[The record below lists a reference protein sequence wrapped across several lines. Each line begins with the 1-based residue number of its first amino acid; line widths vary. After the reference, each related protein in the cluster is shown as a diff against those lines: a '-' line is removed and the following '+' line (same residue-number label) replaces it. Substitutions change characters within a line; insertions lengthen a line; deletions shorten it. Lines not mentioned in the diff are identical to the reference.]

1 MLSFQNQRHDEASR
15 IKKEITLALKARN
28 KSEKRKLRK
37 RKQVKDEIRQME
49 SSLKNVMEN
58 IQTQKKSMVKLMK
71 VTQIKQ
77 EIQMIS
83 CIDQEA
89 RTLERTEEKLI

>member
-1 MLSFQNQRHDEASR
+1 
-15 IKKEITLALKARN
+15 
-28 KSEKRKLRK
+28 
-37 RKQVKDEIRQME
+37 ME

-58 IQTQKKSMVKLMK
+58 IQSQKKSMVKLMK

>member
-1 MLSFQNQRHDEASR
+1 
-15 IKKEITLALKARN
+15 
-28 KSEKRKLRK
+28 
-37 RKQVKDEIRQME
+37 
-49 SSLKNVMEN
+49 
-58 IQTQKKSMVKLMK
+58 MVKIMK

-89 RTLERTEEKLI
+89 RTLERTEEKLIQRLKDTYSLQQ

>member
-1 MLSFQNQRHDEASR
+1 M
-15 IKKEITLALKARN
+15 
-28 KSEKRKLRK
+28 
-37 RKQVKDEIRQME
+37 KDEIRQME

-58 IQTQKKSMVKLMK
+58 IQSQKKSIVKLMK

-83 CIDQEA
+83 SIDQEA
-89 RTLERTEEKLI
+89 RTLERTEEKLIQRLKDTYSLQQ

>member
-1 MLSFQNQRHDEASR
+1 M
-15 IKKEITLALKARN
+15 
-28 KSEKRKLRK
+28 
-37 RKQVKDEIRQME
+37 KDEIRQME

-58 IQTQKKSMVKLMK
+58 IQSQKKSMVKLMK

-89 RTLERTEEKLI
+89 RTLECTEEKLIQRLKDTYSLQQ

>member
-1 MLSFQNQRHDEASR
+1 
-15 IKKEITLALKARN
+15 
-28 KSEKRKLRK
+28 
-37 RKQVKDEIRQME
+37 ME

-58 IQTQKKSMVKLMK
+58 IQSQKKSMVKLMK

-83 CIDQEA
+83 SIDQEA
-89 RTLERTEEKLI
+89 RTLERTEEKLIQRLKDTYSLQQ

>member
-1 MLSFQNQRHDEASR
+1 
-15 IKKEITLALKARN
+15 
-28 KSEKRKLRK
+28 
-37 RKQVKDEIRQME
+37 ME

-58 IQTQKKSMVKLMK
+58 IQSQKKSIVKLMK

-83 CIDQEA
+83 SIDQEA
-89 RTLERTEEKLI
+89 RTLERTEEKLIQRLKDTYSLQQ

>member
-1 MLSFQNQRHDEASR
+1 M
-15 IKKEITLALKARN
+15 
-28 KSEKRKLRK
+28 
-37 RKQVKDEIRQME
+37 KDEIRQME

-58 IQTQKKSMVKLMK
+58 IQSQKKSMVKLMK

-89 RTLERTEEKLI
+89 RTLERTEEKLIQRLKDTYSLQQ